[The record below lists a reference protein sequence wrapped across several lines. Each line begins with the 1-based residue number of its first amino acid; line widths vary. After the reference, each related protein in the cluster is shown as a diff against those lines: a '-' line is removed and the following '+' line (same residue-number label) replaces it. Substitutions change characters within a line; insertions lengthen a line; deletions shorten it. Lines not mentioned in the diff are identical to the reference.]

1 MKVLSVVAWVFV
13 LAFGCILVSHPGPVY
28 AQLPTPNPLIV
39 PPPLPPPPP
48 QLPPV
53 AAPQGGIPSLA
64 VVPTPAA
71 AATPTS
77 VSRTFNCSCFGP
89 ASPTHWMGTV
99 AAPGYFNAQQAAV
112 SACLAYNQV
121 KEPQPPIVAAGGASA
136 SATAGAPGA
145 VSAGGLNAVTGLI
158 ANQAAVA
165 SAVSA
170 GQQLPSTVTF
180 FAPQQLRACAH
191 CACD

>member
-1 MKVLSVVAWVFV
+1 MKFLSVVAWVFV
-13 LAFGCILVSHPGPVY
+13 LAFGCMLVCHPGLVC

-48 QLPPV
+48 TLPPV

-89 ASPTHWMGTV
+89 ASPTHWIGTV
-99 AAPGYFNAQQAAV
+99 AAPSYFSARQAAV
-112 SACLAYNQV
+112 NACLAYNQV
-121 KEPQPPIVAAGGASA
+121 KEPQPPVVAAAGESGPTAA
-136 SATAGAPGA
+136 APATGVG
-145 VSAGGLNAVTGLI
+145 SLSAVTGLI

-165 SAVSA
+165 SALSA

-180 FAPQQLRACAH
+180 FAPEQLRACSR